1 MLRKW
6 KEFVELVNEENK
18 NERRTDE
25 ENTVKCRGLRV
36 ETQSRTVGSGIF
48 HQTV

>member
-1 MLRKW
+1 M
-6 KEFVELVNEENK
+6 ELVNEENK
-18 NERRTDE
+18 NERRTDEDE